1 MRVTVDRELCIGAG
15 NCARIAPK
23 VFQLDDEEVAIVI
36 DPTGAAADPLR
47 PAAKSCPSGA
57 IVVHDDH
64 Q

>member
-36 DPTGAAADPLR
+36 DPTGAAADLLR
-47 PAAKSCPSGA
+47 RAAKSCPSGA